1 MFQISIFNRG
11 NISAIRDKFQPFN
24 RGLMSALS
32 DLFATLRSGFDVSF
46 RRPIAAVYNIL
57 VFSIIA
63 LNETLIPILLFGRF
77 GRSGG
82 PRGPGRLERR
92 FATAFY
98 PTRCIMYLLRLSS
111 YFSEVPDVPE
121 DLDILEEPDDPEGL
135 ESPGVKLIFSM

>member
-1 MFQISIFNRG
+1 MFQISIFDRG
-11 NISAIRDKFQPFN
+11 NISAIRDKFQSFN

-46 RRPIAAVYNIL
+46 RRPIAAVYNML

-63 LNETLIPILLFGRF
+63 LNETLIPKLLFGRF

-82 PRGPGRLERR
+82 PRGPGRFRKKICDGFLSHK
-92 FATAFY
+92 
-98 PTRCIMYLLRLSS
+98 MYHVSFTVIIF
-111 YFSEVPDVPE
+111 FSEVPDVPE
-121 DLDILEEPDDPEGL
+121 DLDILEEPDNPEGL